1 MAACDRAGPFS
12 SRPGLSWEIVLI
24 APQHPVEC
32 LWHSLLRPYPAF
44 EAPFNGHG
52 TVFFLPS
59 WSSLFQL
66 RMTRNWSAPVCLPGS
81 EESGSMRR
89 SPIGFQE
96 RRQVGGTAIR
106 FMRVDDC
113 LLPRFFSRYLYKADT
128 NTAKAVPSLSA
139 GNQELGPRQGL
150 YTKSPCLS
158 PNTSVQ
164 RAQFLDRPPVGEELA
179 AMDLRQTAT
188 FGLLAQKPC
197 SGQVYAERNEGCFL
211 PTAQDAQSPPPCH
224 RPSTWSLLLWVL

>member
-1 MAACDRAGPFS
+1 MRCSHVPRQARLAACDRAGPFS

-66 RMTRNWSAPVCLPGS
+66 RMTRNWPAPVCLPGS

-96 RRQVGGTAIR
+96 RRQVGSTAIR

-113 LLPRFFSRYLYKADT
+113 LLPPVSFPDTCTKQTPTQPRLYL
-128 NTAKAVPSLSA
+128 P
-139 GNQELGPRQGL
+139 
-150 YTKSPCLS
+150 
-158 PNTSVQ
+158 
-164 RAQFLDRPPVGEELA
+164 
-179 AMDLRQTAT
+179 
-188 FGLLAQKPC
+188 
-197 SGQVYAERNEGCFL
+197 
-211 PTAQDAQSPPPCH
+211 
-224 RPSTWSLLLWVL
+224 

>member
-1 MAACDRAGPFS
+1 M
-12 SRPGLSWEIVLI
+12 LI

-128 NTAKAVPSLSA
+128 NTAKAEPSLSA
-139 GNQELGPRQGL
+139 GNQELGQDCEGL
-150 YTKSPCLS
+150 C
-158 PNTSVQ
+158 
-164 RAQFLDRPPVGEELA
+164 GELGLA
-179 AMDLRQTAT
+179 R
-188 FGLLAQKPC
+188 
-197 SGQVYAERNEGCFL
+197 V
-211 PTAQDAQSPPPCH
+211 
-224 RPSTWSLLLWVL
+224 STQSLLVCHQTLLSKEPSFWTDLQWGRSWLPWT